1 MAAIGNA
8 ARHGFLVRE
17 GDALERLAQVKRVA
31 FDKTG
36 TLTYGRPQVAAVKS
50 FNNALT
56 DDDLYLYTASVEK
69 LSEHPLAQAVVASF
83 AKKVLPADAFKMYA
97 GRGVEGKVNGLKIT
111 AGNEKLFAAAAIRP
125 KRMQYNLCCRKRR
138 SRRIYCPCR
147 YRKAGSCRYACR
159 SKTRR

>member
-1 MAAIGNA
+1 M
-8 ARHGFLVRE
+8 RE

-83 AKKVLPADAFKMYA
+83 AKNVLPADAFKMYA
-97 GRGVEGKVNGLKIT
+97 GRGVEGKVNGFKIT
-111 AGNEKLFAAAAIRP
+111 AATKNYLRPMALLLPGKLQPPRSNTP
-125 KRMQYNLCCRKRR
+125 K
-138 SRRIYCPCR
+138 
-147 YRKAGSCRYACR
+147 ADAV
-159 SKTRR
+159 